1 MTIFQF
7 LGQFIMII
15 WNFFRLPFPGTR
27 IAIGS
32 ILFLP
37 MVVTLAI
44 AFLRNLFGIGGFATV
59 SKESIARRQATERG
73 NRVKK

>member
-7 LGQFIMII
+7 LGQFLMLI

-27 IAIGS
+27 VPIGG

-37 MVVTLAI
+37 MVVSIAI
-44 AFLRNLFGIGGFATV
+44 AFLRNLFGIGGFASISREAV
-59 SKESIARRQATERG
+59 SHRQASERG
-73 NRVKK
+73 VRNKK